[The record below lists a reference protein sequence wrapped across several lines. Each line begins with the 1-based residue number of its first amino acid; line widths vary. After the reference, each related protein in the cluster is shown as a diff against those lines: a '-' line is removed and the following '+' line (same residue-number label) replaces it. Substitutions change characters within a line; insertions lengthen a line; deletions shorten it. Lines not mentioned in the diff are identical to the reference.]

1 MAKKITR
8 STNKLTIYKIE
19 FSMRTAVFGSDHVNR
34 APQNN
39 VFFFT
44 EQCVFDDEN
53 VKADMKETIR
63 VLKILLKMK

>member
-1 MAKKITR
+1 
-8 STNKLTIYKIE
+8 
-19 FSMRTAVFGSDHVNR
+19 MRTAVFGSDHVNR

-39 VFFFT
+39 VIFFT